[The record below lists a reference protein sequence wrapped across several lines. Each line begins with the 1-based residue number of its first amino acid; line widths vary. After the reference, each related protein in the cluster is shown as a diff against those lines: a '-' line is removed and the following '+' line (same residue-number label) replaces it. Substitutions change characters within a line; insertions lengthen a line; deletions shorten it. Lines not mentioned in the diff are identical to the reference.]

1 MFISIAN
8 AQDVTVTGSI
18 TTNTTL
24 TSDKTYILKGIVR
37 VESGATL
44 TIQAGTK
51 IYGENS
57 SQGSLVVKPGG
68 KIMAEGTATNPIVFT
83 SEFTK
88 AGATRTPTYGD
99 WGGIIILGKAPI
111 NVPGGTAAIEG
122 PGDSYGGNDAAD
134 DSGVMKYV
142 RIEYPGIA
150 YSLNNEINGLT
161 LGGVGNKTK
170 LEYIQVSYSGD
181 DSYEFFGGTVNAKY
195 L

>member
-1 MFISIAN
+1 MKKYFILFTVIMFVNIIN
-8 AQDVTVTGSI
+8 AQDVAVTGNI

-83 SEFTK
+83 
-88 AGATRTPTYGD
+88 
-99 WGGIIILGKAPI
+99 
-111 NVPGGTAAIEG
+111 
-122 PGDSYGGNDAAD
+122 
-134 DSGVMKYV
+134 
-142 RIEYPGIA
+142 
-150 YSLNNEINGLT
+150 
-161 LGGVGNKTK
+161 
-170 LEYIQVSYSGD
+170 
-181 DSYEFFGGTVNAKY
+181 
-195 L
+195 